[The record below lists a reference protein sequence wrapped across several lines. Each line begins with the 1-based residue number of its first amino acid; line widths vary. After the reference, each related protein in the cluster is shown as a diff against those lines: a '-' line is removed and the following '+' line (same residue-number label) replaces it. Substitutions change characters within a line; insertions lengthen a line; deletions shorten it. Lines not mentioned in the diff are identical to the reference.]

1 MRDVLANSTERPEN
15 EGVHDTSMGT
25 HNLSMIGD
33 MPIAQPNTLTLLAY
47 LNLAIERGAGKIEV
61 VRRAIDV
68 ATYLGAVIC
77 CPPRRLPARSS

>member
-1 MRDVLANSTERPEN
+1 
-15 EGVHDTSMGT
+15 
-25 HNLSMIGD
+25 
-33 MPIAQPNTLTLLAY
+33 MPIAQPNTLTLLAF
-47 LNLAIERGAGKIEV
+47 LNLAIERGAGRTEV

>member
-1 MRDVLANSTERPEN
+1 MRKVVSAQWKW
-15 EGVHDTSMGT
+15 GT
-25 HNLSMIGD
+25 HKAQPEHMIGD
-33 MPIAQPNTLTLLAY
+33 MPIAQPNTLTLLAF
-47 LNLAIERGAGKIEV
+47 LNLAIERGAGRTEV

>member
-1 MRDVLANSTERPEN
+1 MKCAKWSQRSGSGARTR
-15 EGVHDTSMGT
+15 

-33 MPIAQPNTLTLLAY
+33 MPIAQPNTLTLLAF
-47 LNLAIERGAGKIEV
+47 LNLAIERGAGRTEV